1 MPLIHMIRKIF
12 KWFVLLFFGS
22 SVLAVA
28 VYRFVPVKVTPLML
42 IRAVH
47 PVGSDSQ
54 QDMQRHWK
62 HDWVPLDRMSK
73 WMAAAVVA
81 SEDNRFYTHHGFDTT
96 EIKKAMEESRNGGRQ
111 RGASTISQQTAKNV
125 FLWPGHSWV
134 RKGLEAYF
142 TVLIELMWPKERIME
157 VYLNSIEMGAGIYG
171 AEAAAEHYFSC
182 PAEDLSKRQCA
193 LIAVSLPNPIKR
205 NPAHPTPYLN
215 RRASKIMRYMAPR

>member
-1 MPLIHMIRKIF
+1 MRFIF
-12 KWFVLLFFGS
+12 KILKWLLIVFVGS

-28 VYRFVPVKVTPLML
+28 VYRFAPVEVTPLML

-54 QDMQRHWK
+54 KEMQRHWM

-73 WMAAAVVA
+73 WMPSAVVA
-81 SEDNRFYTHHGFDTT
+81 SEDNRFYTHHGFDTA
-96 EIKKAMEESRNGGRQ
+96 EIKKVMEESKNGGRQ

-125 FLWPGHSWV
+125 FLWPGHSWI

-142 TVLIELMWPKERIME
+142 TVLIELMWPKERIIE

-171 AEAAAEHYFSC
+171 AQAAAEYYFGRT
-182 PAEDLSKRQCA
+182 AENLSKRQCA
-193 LIAVSLPNPIKR
+193 LIAVCLPNPIKR
-205 NPAHPTPYLN
+205 SPAHPTSYLN
-215 RRASKIMRYMAPR
+215 RRASKIMRYMALPTE

>member
-1 MPLIHMIRKIF
+1 MRFIF
-12 KWFVLLFFGS
+12 KILKWLLIVFVGS

-28 VYRFVPVKVTPLML
+28 VYRFAPVEITPLML

-54 QDMQRHWK
+54 KDMQRHWK
-62 HDWVPLDRMSK
+62 HEWVPLDRMSK
-73 WMAAAVVA
+73 WMPSAVVA
-81 SEDNRFYTHHGFDTT
+81 AEDNRFYTHHGFDTT
-96 EIKKAMEESRNGGRQ
+96 EIKRAIEESKNGGRQ

-142 TVLIELMWPKERIME
+142 TVLIELMWPKERIIE

-171 AEAAAEHYFSC
+171 AQAAAVYYFGR
-182 PAEDLSKRQCA
+182 PVEDLSKRQCA
-193 LIAVSLPNPIKR
+193 LIAVCLPNPIKR
-205 NPAHPTPYLN
+205 NPAHPTSYLN
-215 RRASKIMRYMAPR
+215 RRASKIMRYMALPEK